1 MHFDACA
8 HGKRAVFL
16 LEFGAGRRLIV
27 DAVDGP
33 DADAVRGHGID
44 APVDF
49 ARIIGTG
56 CGTWVRLGRLAG
68 FRTGCLA
75 GFYFGRLTGFCLGR
89 AAGFGT
95 GCFTGFGRR
104 VRGGHATAIVR
115 VLARDLGGRIGR
127 GRADVLHFHADAD
140 GERAVFLPE
149 FGAGI
154 GCEVAPGHRPL
165 TGEPVRGH
173 GFDGALPVGL
183 AGRGC
188 LAVPKQ
194 YGGKDRSNDDQGAV
208 QLGWGKIVHGRSS
221 PMA

>member
-1 MHFDACA
+1 MR
-8 HGKRAVFL
+8 KRNILSL
-16 LEFGAGRRLIV
+16 LLVVVLILM
-27 DAVDGP
+27 A
-33 DADAVRGHGID
+33 
-44 APVDF
+44 AP
-49 ARIIGTG
+49 I
-56 CGTWVRLGRLAG
+56 
-68 FRTGCLA
+68 
-75 GFYFGRLTGFCLGR
+75 
-89 AAGFGT
+89 
-95 GCFTGFGRR
+95 
-104 VRGGHATAIVR
+104 
-115 VLARDLGGRIGR
+115 VLAQYSPEVFTVDQDVVNGTVKVT
-127 GRADVLHFHADAD
+127 RATINGPGWVVIHADAD